1 MKILITGAFGN
12 LGLMCVDQ
20 ALQMGFQV
28 KCFDL
33 DNKNSKKLAANAELR
48 GRHKRRVKYKAT
60 SLSNLL
66 RLTANASPFLNN

>member
-48 GRHKRRVKYKAT
+48 GQQQATREIQSYILEQLAT
-60 SLSNLL
+60 SHSQ
-66 RLTANASPFLNN
+66 RLTFFE